1 MLFAVV
7 IVLVVGAA
15 ALRSTWSP
23 CGHSMLSTITP
34 FGEAG
39 RGHRWGVTATWYALG
54 GLIGGLLTGVLA
66 AVLATG
72 VAALDLSTDTTLAV
86 AAVGALLAATVDL
99 GVLGVRPPFHRRQVN
114 EDWLDQYRPWVYA
127 GGFGV
132 QIGCGLSTYI
142 MTASVFLVIAL
153 AALTADPVAALATCG
168 LFGLTRGLMVV
179 AGGRTRTPDDL
190 RHVMRR
196 FQEIEEPVRLGV
208 VAAVLVAAVA
218 LAAGAAGGAGVAGA
232 VVAAALIVAVGW
244 RRIASAPTDATDA
257 SDDVLDAHIVETPQG
272 GAVDSERQL
281 VGAAR

>member
-39 RGHRWGVTATWYALG
+39 RGHRWGITATWYALG
-54 GLIGGLLTGVLA
+54 GLVGGLCTGLLA
-66 AVLATG
+66 AVLAAG
-72 VAALDLSTDTTLAV
+72 VAALDLSSKSVLAV
-86 AAVGALLAATVDL
+86 AAIGALVAATIDL
-99 GVLGVRPPFHRRQVN
+99 GVVGIRPPFHRRQVN

-132 QIGCGLSTYI
+132 QIGSGLATYI
-142 MTASVFLVIAL
+142 MTAAVFLVIGL
-153 AALTADPVAALATCG
+153 AALTADPVAALATCA
-168 LFGLTRGLMVV
+168 LFGLTRGFVVV

-190 RHVMRR
+190 RHFMRR

-208 VAAVLVAAVA
+208 VAAVLLAAVV
-218 LAAGAAGGAGVAGA
+218 LAVGAAGVAGGVGAA
-232 VVAAALIVAVGW
+232 VVALVLGAAGW
-244 RRIASAPTDATDA
+244 RRDASAPTDATDE
-257 SDDVLDAHIVETPQG
+257 VLDAHIVDAAPRG
-272 GAVDSERQL
+272 PRDGEREL
-281 VGAAR
+281 VGAAG